1 MGGVDKLDFLI
12 TLYRTFIRSRKWTL
26 RMFTHAVDMACT
38 NSWLEY
44 KAKAALLNI
53 PKRDVLDLLGFR
65 GYVAEGLI
73 KANIMQGKK
82 QGRPLSHRSSNPA
95 SSPTTPTPS
104 NSRTRTEVRPIRKV
118 RFDQIGHFLK
128 FDNKPFAPRCKNIPC
143 KGQTRV
149 ICIKCNVQLCLNKSK
164 NCFLNYNVK

>member
-1 MGGVDKLDFLI
+1 MGGMDKLDFLI

-26 RMFTHAVDMACT
+26 KMFTHAVDMACA

-65 GYVAEGLI
+65 AYVAEGLI

-82 QGRPLSHRSSNPA
+82 QGRPLSHRIQ
-95 SSPTTPTPS
+95 
-104 NSRTRTEVRPIRKV
+104 RVRPQHQLHQIPEHVQKS
-118 RFDQIGHFLK
+118 DQF
-128 FDNKPFAPRCKNIPC
+128 
-143 KGQTRV
+143 V
-149 ICIKCNVQLCLNKSK
+149 KSVLTK
-164 NCFLNYNVK
+164 